1 MTWDL
6 AMIPYANMAPCR
18 VLDPPAGCRWRTC
31 VPSASVEAL
40 RRGEVWAAAVPLGGL
55 PALAGLVEE
64 VGAAGIATGESCGS
78 VLLFSRRPLAALDA
92 SCRIRVTG
100 ESATSV
106 RLLGLLLGRDP
117 TGLAAVGDGEAE
129 AELLIGDAALL
140 RAARPHGWPVVV
152 DLAGAW
158 WRRTG
163 TPMVFARWVLRHDA
177 PAPLRR
183 AFASW
188 LEELAR
194 RQDDLRDRAAGIE
207 AQRLGLAAAA
217 LRAYLAGIRLIFGP
231 EELAGQARFL
241 AALAGAPLAQA
252 S

>member
-1 MTWDL
+1 M
-6 AMIPYANMAPCR
+6 
-18 VLDPPAGCRWRTC
+18 
-31 VPSASVEAL
+31 
-40 RRGEVWAAAVPLGGL
+40 WAAAVPVGGL
-55 PALAGLVEE
+55 PTLAGLVED

-92 SCRIRVTG
+92 ACRIRVTG

-106 RLLGLLLGRDP
+106 RLLGLLLGRD
-117 TGLAAVGDGEAE
+117 TAGQAVADDDEAE
-129 AELLIGDAALL
+129 AELLIGDAALQ

-163 TPMVFARWVLRHDA
+163 MPMVFARWVLRRDA

-183 AFASW
+183 AIVSW
-188 LEELAR
+188 LDELAR
-194 RQDDLRDRAAGIE
+194 RQDELRDRAAESE
-207 AQRLGLAAAA
+207 ARRLGLDAAM

-241 AALAGAPLAQA
+241 SALAGAPLAQA